1 MPSKKRKSRPKSRF
15 PKRRRG
21 GSRDFDGK
29 IVRGP
34 FRLTSDGHARIRPE
48 AEPDLDEVFI
58 ARENDGGASDGDF
71 VTARLTVGRR
81 GKLKA
86 WVIAKRASREH
97 RVVGLLERGESS
109 WLVYPEPAGPPL
121 LISKRDLGGASD
133 RDAVVAEIT
142 GVTDRGAERA
152 RVVERLGSIDDPKVQ
167 VELVVRA
174 SGWPLGFEDEV
185 LAEAARFDEVDDEL
199 ERELEQNP
207 TRRDLRALPH
217 VTIDGADARDF
228 DDAVSATPE
237 KDGYRVWV
245 SIADVSHYVR
255 PGSGLDKSARARSTS
270 VYFPDRV
277 LPMLPERLSN
287 DLCSLRPD
295 RARFAMTCEMR
306 IDGLGRVDDVG
317 VYPSVIRSAGR
328 LTYEQVQR
336 AYDEQDGVTDERGDG
351 SADAGPAE
359 RHRDLLLRLREA
371 ARIFRRQRRSRGALE
386 LELPESKVNLDSNG
400 VAVGIARRARNEA
413 HRVIEDLMI
422 GANEAV
428 ARRTEEHDWPALYRV
443 HEAPNPDRLAAAA
456 QWSARFGIALDV
468 DEVDEPQNL
477 AAFVDAASELPAAD
491 VIHMLTLRSMAQ
503 ARYSP
508 ENLGHYGLASDAY
521 LHFTSPIR
529 RYPDLFVHRAL
540 KAAAA
545 RQRIAVDLDDLGA
558 HCSAQ
563 ERSAMDAERTVVRL
577 MECQVAQRF
586 IGSTSEV
593 VVTGVHHVGAFVRA
607 DRPLVE
613 GLVPVRAI
621 GNALGEYM
629 ELDEAAMAFV
639 APRSGRR
646 LAVGDRFVA
655 RLAGVQLSRRH
666 IDFEPVD
673 LDGDDGAEPVKTPR
687 KKQSAQRPRKEKSGT
702 TRRPKTPSR
711 RRPSR

>member
-1 MPSKKRKSRPKSRF
+1 M
-15 PKRRRG
+15 RG
-21 GSRDFDGK
+21 
-29 IVRGP
+29 V

-48 AEPDLDEVFI
+48 AEPDLDEIFI

-86 WVIAKRASREH
+86 SVIGKRPAREH

-121 LISKRDLGGASD
+121 LVSKRDLGGAND
-133 RDAVVAEIT
+133 RDAVVAEIA

-174 SGWPLGFEDEV
+174 SGWPLAFEGEV
-185 LAEAARFDEVDDEL
+185 VAEAQRFGEVDDEL
-199 ERELEQNP
+199 DLELKQNP
-207 TRRDLRALPH
+207 ARRDLRALPH

-237 KDGYRVWV
+237 NGGYRVWV

-255 PGSGLDKSARARSTS
+255 PGSALDKSARARSTS

-287 DLCSLRPD
+287 DLCSLRPN

-306 IDGLGRVDDVG
+306 IDGQGLVDEVG

-336 AYDEQDGVTDERGDG
+336 VYDDQDGVAPERHG
-351 SADAGPAE
+351 SSIEAGPALK
-359 RHRDLLLRLREA
+359 HRDLLLRLREA
-371 ARIFRRQRRSRGALE
+371 ARVFRRQRRARGALE
-386 LELPESKVNLDSNG
+386 LELPESKVNLDANG
-400 VAVGIARRARNEA
+400 VAIGIARRARNEA

-428 ARRTEEHDWPALYRV
+428 ARRTEAHDWPALYRV

-468 DEVDEPQNL
+468 DEIDEPQNL

-503 ARYSP
+503 ARYAP

-540 KAAAA
+540 KAAAS
-545 RQRIAVDLDDLGA
+545 RQRLAVDLEELGD
-558 HCSAQ
+558 HCSGR
-563 ERSAMDAERTVVRL
+563 ERAAMDAERAVVRL

-586 IGSTSEV
+586 VGSTSEV

-629 ELDEAAMAFV
+629 ELDEAGMAFV

-673 LDGDDGAEPVKTPR
+673 LDDDEDLTLSSRTKKT
-687 KKQSAQRPRKEKSGT
+687 KG
-702 TRRPKTPSR
+702 RRAKRSKTLSR
-711 RRPSR
+711 RRTPR